1 MRPIIAD
8 THTHTISCGH
18 AFSTLA
24 ENAKAAAEK
33 GLRFLAHTEHG
44 PALPGGIS
52 YIYFKILRILPR
64 FMDRVMILK
73 GAEVNIMDF
82 DGTLDLEEEMLAKLE
97 WVIASYHPP
106 LVAPCTPLEGTRGW
120 MAVAQ
125 NPHVDVIGH
134 CGAGRYPFEHRTVI
148 QEFART
154 GKIVEINNNS
164 LKERPGS
171 TENCPA
177 IAELCA
183 EYGVPVVVNSDAH
196 IDLDVGKVNGAMDI
210 LQEIGFPEELILNAD
225 YDRFLATVQ
234 KTSGKILIDE
244 V

>member
-33 GLRFLAHTEHG
+33 GLRFLAHTEHA
-44 PALPGGIS
+44 PALLGGTS

-64 FMDRVMILK
+64 FMNGVMILK
-73 GAEVNIMDF
+73 GAEVNILDF
-82 DGTLDLEEEMLAKLE
+82 DGTLDLEEAILEKLE

-106 LVAPCTPLEGTRGW
+106 LLEPCTRLEGTRGW
-120 MAVAQ
+120 MAVAR

-134 CGAGRYPFEHRTVI
+134 CGAGRYPFEHRPVI

-171 TENCPA
+171 TVNCPA

-183 EYGVPVVVNSDAH
+183 EYGVPIVVSSDAH
-196 IDLDVGKVNGAMDI
+196 IDRDVGKVKDAMDI
-210 LQEIGFPEELILNAD
+210 LDEIGFPEELILNTD

-234 KTSGKILIDE
+234 RTSGKTLIDE
-244 V
+244 M